1 MTSTSNSKTQEKQN
15 NPQMP
20 KPKKP
25 QPQRSHVTAM
35 EKAQAVLSVWTECCK
50 GSDVCRQYNINWA
63 MLSSW
68 QERAME
74 GMLQALEPQVKLTEG
89 KALSPRLQA
98 LLQKRQRSAD
108 VDKITSRLE
117 QLQQNRVA
125 NPPVDPAKAAP

>member
-1 MTSTSNSKTQEKQN
+1 
-15 NPQMP
+15 
-20 KPKKP
+20 
-25 QPQRSHVTAM
+25 
-35 EKAQAVLSVWTECCK
+35 
-50 GSDVCRQYNINWA
+50 
-63 MLSSW
+63 
-68 QERAME
+68 ME